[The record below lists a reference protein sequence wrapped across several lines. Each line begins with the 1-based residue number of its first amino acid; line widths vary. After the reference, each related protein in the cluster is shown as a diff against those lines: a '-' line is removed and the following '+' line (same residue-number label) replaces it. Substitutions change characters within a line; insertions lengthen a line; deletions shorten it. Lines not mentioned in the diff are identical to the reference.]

1 MLVKKINP
9 NWTPVENNAL
19 QVGETIEITD
29 PKALV
34 LNGDVVAINEDGT
47 EKSSYDMFGVLA
59 GKEKTEFEQWLAVK
73 KQKELQEKLVEESK
87 ALKEEVATA
96 IKKEETPVQVPVV
109 VAEKVPATPA
119 KTEKKGK

>member
-47 EKSSYDMFGVLA
+47 EKSAYDLFGVLA

-87 ALKEEVATA
+87 ALKEEVATV
-96 IKKEETPVQVPVV
+96 KEEAPVQVSAPV
-109 VAEKVPATPA
+109 EENKSSTPA
-119 KTEKKGK
+119 KTGKKGK

>member
-59 GKEKTEFEQWLAVK
+59 GKEKTEFEQWLSVK
-73 KQKELQEKLVEESK
+73 KQKELQDKLVEESK
-87 ALKEEVATA
+87 ALKAEVAAVKEEVPVKVSAPV
-96 IKKEETPVQVPVV
+96 EEKVSSTPV
-109 VAEKVPATPA
+109 

>member
-59 GKEKTEFEQWLAVK
+59 GKEKTEFEQWLSVK
-73 KQKELQEKLVEESK
+73 KQKELQDKLVEESNALK
-87 ALKEEVATA
+87 AEVAAVKKEEV
-96 IKKEETPVQVPVV
+96 PVQKSAPVE
-109 VAEKVPATPA
+109 EKVSSTPA
-119 KTEKKGK
+119 KAEKKGK